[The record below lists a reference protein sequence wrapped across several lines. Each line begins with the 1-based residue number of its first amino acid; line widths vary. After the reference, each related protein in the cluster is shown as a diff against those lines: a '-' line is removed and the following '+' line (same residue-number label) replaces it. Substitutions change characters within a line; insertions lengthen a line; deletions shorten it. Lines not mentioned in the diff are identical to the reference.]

1 MQIKIRPAPH
11 DKTRYQVDLS
21 YSTPDP
27 RHPDRPLRLQ
37 RTAPKGKDEA
47 GAKIWGEQNADKFI
61 AEVFGKDKDKEDN
74 KPEKPIIKKPALTM
88 PEKKPIPK
96 LSEVYLELWEAI
108 IESLEP
114 STQDAWNYVW
124 HRNIAPH
131 WGDHPVDL
139 IDRIAILKWRTE
151 LQKKYA
157 NGTCNDIVVKLK
169 SIVSFAAEV
178 GYIVGSPRIT
188 KLPTEEAA
196 EKDPY
201 SEEEVERLLEA
212 ARGDEFANLIMLL
225 SLDAGLRRNELIAL
239 RWCDV
244 NLKGEEVR
252 IRHTMYKRKLKAVK
266 GKKAVDI
273 PMTPRLLAALL
284 AAKKE
289 RRLTDHV
296 LPGIEDPWT
305 SESWMRN
312 YMRAVAERAGV
323 EWRGFHKAKHTFVS
337 NLLDND
343 ASLQELQLLA
353 RHKNATTT
361 QTYMHTRKVAQTM
374 RSGIAKLSGAQEG
387 PEPVKSP
394 LRAVKGRQQA
404 ATPHGGEDR
413 SYLWNQF

>member
-1 MQIKIRPAPH
+1 MQIKVRPAPH

-37 RTAPKGKDEA
+37 KTAPKGKDEA
-47 GAKIWGEQNADKFI
+47 GAKLWGEENADKFL
-61 AEVFGKDKDKEDN
+61 AEVFGKDKED
-74 KPEKPIIKKPALTM
+74 KPEKPTITTKSAATM
-88 PEKKPIPK
+88 PAKKPIPK

-124 HRNIAPH
+124 KRNIAPV

-139 IDRIAILKWRTE
+139 IDRVAILKWRTE
-151 LQKKYA
+151 LQKKYV
-157 NGTCNDIVVKLK
+157 NGTCNDIITKLK
-169 SIVSFAAEV
+169 AVVGFAAET
-178 GYIVGSPRIT
+178 GYIVGSPRIK
-188 KLPTEEAA
+188 KLPTEDAA

-212 ARGDEFANLIMLL
+212 ARGDEFAYLIMML

-252 IRHTMYKRKLKAVK
+252 IRHTMYRRKLKAVK
-266 GKKAVDI
+266 GKKAIDI
-273 PMTPRLLAALL
+273 PMTPRLLAALQ

-312 YMRAVAERAGV
+312 YMIAVAERAGV
-323 EWRGFHKAKHTFVS
+323 EWKGFHKGKHTFVS
-337 NLLDND
+337 NLLDHD

-361 QTYMHTRKVAQTM
+361 QVYMHTRKVAEAL
-374 RSGIAKLSGAQEG
+374 RSGIAKLSASQEG
-387 PEPVKSP
+387 PDPVKSP
-394 LRAVKGRQQA
+394 LRAVK
-404 ATPHGGEDR
+404 
-413 SYLWNQF
+413 